1 MSISKKI
8 KSVFILI
15 LLLTQTLFAQELKKV
30 TLQLSW
36 LDQFQFAGYYMAKEK
51 GFYEELGLDVEIK
64 PFNFDIN
71 IPKDVND
78 GKLDFAVGR
87 ETLILEKIK
96 NPNIVALYALFQS
109 TPLIL
114 MSTKESGINSI
125 NDFSN
130 KKIMTTLDDVS
141 EVSLKAMVSS
151 NKIKPENL
159 TFLKHTHNIDDL
171 INKNTDVISAYI
183 SKSPYVLEKKG
194 VEFNIF
200 DPKKYGFDMY
210 SDLLYTNQ
218 NLITYDLN
226 TVLLFKKASLKG
238 WEYAYSN
245 MEESVDLILKN
256 YNSQK
261 LEKKEL
267 LYEANELKKLSYFKT
282 PNLGEIRKDK
292 IQRIYDLYNVMG
304 LVPTPI
310 DLENFVFDINNLN
323 NFTFSEKEL
332 KYIEDKDNIKMC
344 VMPNAMPY
352 SDIKDG
358 KFTGFVADYIAL
370 IEKKIKKPI
379 TLVPTES
386 WSESLEF
393 AKAKKCDIL
402 SSAMWTKER
411 EKDFN
416 FTKSYLDI
424 PYVLLT
430 KNGISFINDFSNI
443 KNKKISIVENYV
455 ILEILKNK
463 YKDIEFVTVK
473 NIDEGLEKVINEEN
487 FGHID
492 TISTAWYKLQSKYL
506 TQLSVTAKLDEVS
519 NISIAVRNDD
529 IVLFEIFQKAVFI
542 IDEFE
547 KNEILN
553 KWISVEYKK
562 EFDYSI
568 LWKVLIV
575 LFIIFIAIIYKQIL
589 LKNVNKSLKEKVE
602 EKTKELRQINSE
614 LEIRIKKEVE
624 DNLKKDRLL
633 TQQQKMV
640 SMGQMIEN
648 IAHQWRQPLSLI
660 TTGVSGIKLKKQI
673 NDLDDEFLH
682 KTLDSIMNTS
692 KYLSNTIDDFR
703 YFFKP
708 QKEKENFYLEKCCN
722 KTVDLL
728 NPNFLNKDIK
738 IIYKIENIRVHG
750 YETELIQVLINILNN
765 SKDALEFLK
774 DEDKFIFIDIFKDKE
789 RNKAI
794 IEINDNAGGIEENI
808 IDKIFE
814 PYFTTKHQSQG
825 TGIGLYMCR
834 EIIHKHMN
842 GEINISNVTYEY
854 NNKLYKGTLVRIVLQ
869 DIVNDE

>member
-1 MSISKKI
+1 MSLLKKI
-8 KSVFILI
+8 KSLFILI
-15 LLLTQTLFAQELKKV
+15 FLLFQTLSAQELKKV

-36 LDQFQFAGYYMAKEK
+36 LDQFQFAGYYMAKQK

-64 PFNFDIN
+64 PFEFGLN

-78 GKLDFAVGR
+78 GKIDFAVGR

-114 MSTKESGINSI
+114 MSTKDSGINSI

-130 KKIMTTLDDVS
+130 KKIMTTIDDAS
-141 EVSLKAMVSS
+141 EVSLKAMISS
-151 NKIKPENL
+151 NKVKLENL
-159 TFLKHTHNIDDL
+159 TFLKHTHNINDL
-171 INKNTDVISAYI
+171 VNKNTDVISAYI
-183 SKSPYVLEKKG
+183 SKSPYTLEKQG
-194 VEFNIF
+194 VEYNIF

-218 NLITYDLN
+218 NLINYDLN

-245 MEESVDLILKN
+245 MEESVDVILRN

-261 LEKKEL
+261 LEKEEL
-267 LYEANELKKLSYFKT
+267 LYEAKELKKLSYFKT
-282 PNLGEIRKDK
+282 ANLGEIKKDK

-304 LVPTPI
+304 LVPSSI
-310 DLENFVFDINNLN
+310 DLDKFVFDINNLSSF
-323 NFTFSEKEL
+323 NFSPEEL
-332 KYIEDKDNIKMC
+332 KYIEEKDGIKMC

-358 KFTGFVADYIAL
+358 KFTGFVADYMAL

-379 TLVPTES
+379 TLVPTND
-386 WSESLEF
+386 WSQSVEF
-393 AKAKKCDIL
+393 ATNRQCDIL
-402 SSAMWTKER
+402 STAMWTKDR
-411 EKDFN
+411 EKFFN
-416 FTKSYLDI
+416 FTKSYIDI
-424 PYVLLT
+424 PFVLLT
-430 KNGISFINDFSNI
+430 KSGTSFINNLSSL
-443 KNKKISIVENYV
+443 KNKKVSIVENYA
-455 ILEILKNK
+455 ILETLKNK

-473 NIDEGLEKVINEEN
+473 DIDEGLEKVLKKET

-492 TISTAWYKLQSKYL
+492 TISTAWYKLQTKYL
-506 TQLSVTAKLDEVS
+506 TQISVSAKLDEVS
-519 NISIAVRNDD
+519 NLGIAVRNDD
-529 IVLFEIFQKAVFI
+529 PVLYEIFQKAVSS
-542 IDEFE
+542 IDDFE

-553 KWISVEYKK
+553 KWVSVEYKK

-568 LWKVLIV
+568 LWKALGI
-575 LFIIFIAIIYKQIL
+575 LFIIFIAIIYKQIVL
-589 LKNVNKSLKEKVE
+589 RNANNSLKEKVE
-602 EKTKELRQINSE
+602 EKTKKLREINSE

-624 DNLKKDRLL
+624 ENLRKDRLL
-633 TQQQKMV
+633 SQQQKMV

-660 TTGVSGIKLKKQI
+660 TTSASGIKLKKQL
-673 NDLDDEFLH
+673 NDLDDEFLS
-682 KTLDSIMNTS
+682 KALDTVLNTS

-708 QKEKENFYLEKCCN
+708 QKEREDFYLKQCCN
-722 KTVDLL
+722 KTIELL
-728 NPNFLNKDIK
+728 NTNFLDKNIKIISQIEDIK
-738 IIYKIENIRVHG
+738 ISG

-765 SKDALEFLK
+765 SKDALETVL
-774 DEDKFIFIDIFKDKE
+774 DEKLILIDIIKE
-789 RNKAI
+789 NKKAI
-794 IEINDNAGGIEENI
+794 IKIKDNAGGIPEDI

-825 TGIGLYMCR
+825 TGIGLYMSQ

-842 GEINISNVTYEY
+842 GYFDISNTEFEY
-854 NNKLYKGTLVRIVLQ
+854 KGKTYKGTLALIILDVI
-869 DIVNDE
+869 E

>member
-1 MSISKKI
+1 MSYSKKI
-8 KSVFILI
+8 KFLFMLII
-15 LLLTQTLFAQELKKV
+15 LLSQTLHAKELKKV

-64 PFNFDIN
+64 PFEFGID

-78 GKLDFAVGR
+78 GKIDFAVGR
-87 ETLILEKIK
+87 ETLILERIK

-114 MSTKESGINSI
+114 MSTKESGINNI
-125 NDFSN
+125 NDFEN
-130 KKIMTTLDDVS
+130 KKIMTTIDDAS
-141 EVSLKAMVSS
+141 EVSLKAMIAS
-151 NKIKPENL
+151 NKIKLENL
-159 TFLKHTHNIDDL
+159 TFLKHSHNIDDL
-171 INKNTDVISAYI
+171 IDKNTDVISAYI
-183 SKSPYVLEKKG
+183 SKSPYTLQKKG
-194 VEFNIF
+194 VEYNIF

-218 NLITYDLN
+218 NLINYDLT
-226 TVLLFKKASLKG
+226 TVLLFKKAALKG

-245 MEESVDLILKN
+245 MDESVDVIYEK

-261 LEKKEL
+261 LEKDEL

-282 PNLGEIRKDK
+282 ANLGEIRKDK

-310 DLENFVFDINNLN
+310 NLDKFVFDINSLSSF
-323 NFTFSEKEL
+323 NFSQKEL
-332 KYIEDKDNIKMC
+332 DYIEEKDSIKMC
-344 VMPNAMPY
+344 VMPNTMPY
-352 SDIKDG
+352 GDIKDG
-358 KFTGFVADYIAL
+358 KYIGFVADYMAL

-379 TLVPTES
+379 TLVPTKT
-386 WSESLEF
+386 WTESLEF
-393 AKAKKCDIL
+393 AKARKCDIL
-402 SSAMWTKER
+402 SATIWTKER

-416 FTKSYLDI
+416 FTKSYVDI

-430 KNGISFINDFSNI
+430 KSGTSFINNLSNI
-443 KNKKISIVENYV
+443 KNKKVSVVENYA
-455 ILEILKNK
+455 ILDLLKMK
-463 YKDIEFVTVK
+463 YKDIDFVTVK
-473 NIDEGLEKVINEEN
+473 NVDEGLEKVLNGQL

-506 TQLSVTAKLDEVS
+506 TELSVSAKLDEVS
-519 NISIAVRNDD
+519 KISIAVRNDD
-529 IVLFEIFQKAVFI
+529 NILSEIFQKAVLS
-542 IDEFE
+542 IDDFVKDEM
-547 KNEILN
+547 LN

-568 LWKVLIV
+568 LWKAFLA
-575 LFIIFIAIIYKQIL
+575 LSIIFIAILYRQKL
-589 LKNVNKSLKEKVE
+589 LEKVNNSLKEKVE

-614 LEIRIKKEVE
+614 LEIRIKQEVDE
-624 DNLKKDRLL
+624 NLRKDRLL
-633 TQQQKMV
+633 SQQQKMV

-660 TTGVSGIKLKKQI
+660 TTGVSGIKLKKQL
-673 NDLDDEFLH
+673 NDLDDAFFYD
-682 KTLDSIMNTS
+682 TLDSILNTS

-708 QKEKENFYLEKCCN
+708 QKEKENFYLEKCCI
-722 KTVDLL
+722 KTIDLM
-728 NPNFLNKDIK
+728 NPNFLNKDIQ
-738 IIYKIENIRVHG
+738 IEYKIENIQVCG

-765 SKDALEFLK
+765 SKDALEFLNK
-774 DEDKFIFIDIFKDKE
+774 DEKFIFINIFRED
-789 RNKAI
+789 NKAI
-794 IEINDNAGGIEENI
+794 IEIKDNAGGIKEDILE
-808 IDKIFE
+808 KVFE

-825 TGIGLYMCR
+825 TGIGLFMCQ

-842 GEINISNVTYEY
+842 GQINISNTSFDYKDKTY
-854 NNKLYKGTLVRIVLQ
+854 NGSLTRIILEN
-869 DIVNDE
+869 IIKND

>member
-1 MSISKKI
+1 MNYSKKI
-8 KSVFILI
+8 RFLFILI
-15 LLLTQTLFAQELKKV
+15 ILLSQILYAKELKKV

-64 PFNFDIN
+64 PFEFGID

-78 GKLDFAVGR
+78 GKIDFAVGR

-114 MSTKESGINSI
+114 MSTKESGINNI
-125 NDFSN
+125 NDFEN
-130 KKIMTTLDDVS
+130 KKIMTTIDDAS
-141 EVSLKAMVSS
+141 EVSLKAMIAS
-151 NKIKPENL
+151 NKIKVENL
-159 TFLKHTHNIDDL
+159 TFLKHSHNIDDL

-183 SKSPYVLEKKG
+183 SKSPYTLQKKG
-194 VEFNIF
+194 VEYNIF

-218 NLITYDLN
+218 NLINYDLT

-245 MEESVDLILKN
+245 MQESVDVILKG
-256 YNSQK
+256 YNSQN
-261 LEKKEL
+261 LEKDEL

-282 PNLGEIRKDK
+282 ANLGEIRKDK

-310 DLENFVFDINNLN
+310 NLDKFVFDINSLSSFNFSAQELN
-323 NFTFSEKEL
+323 
-332 KYIEDKDNIKMC
+332 YIEEKDSIKMC
-344 VMPNAMPY
+344 VMPNTMPY
-352 SDIKDG
+352 GDIKDG
-358 KFTGFVADYIAL
+358 KYIGFIADYISL

-379 TLVPTES
+379 TLIPTKS
-386 WSESLEF
+386 WTESLEF
-393 AKAKKCDIL
+393 AKARKCDIL
-402 SSAMWTKER
+402 SAAIWTKER

-416 FTKSYLDI
+416 FTKSYVDI

-430 KNGISFINDFSNI
+430 KSGTSFITNFSNI
-443 KNKKISIVENYV
+443 KNKKISVVENYA
-455 ILEILKNK
+455 ILDLLKMK
-463 YKDIEFVTVK
+463 YKNIEFVTVK
-473 NIDEGLEKVINEEN
+473 NVDEGLEKVLNGEL

-506 TQLSVTAKLDEVS
+506 TELSVSAKLDEVS
-519 NISIAVRNDD
+519 KISIAVRNDD
-529 IVLFEIFQKAVFI
+529 NILYEIFQKSVLS
-542 IDEFE
+542 IDDFVKDEM
-547 KNEILN
+547 LN

-568 LWKVLIV
+568 LWKVFLA
-575 LFIIFIAIIYKQIL
+575 LSIIFIAILYRQKL
-589 LKNVNKSLKEKVE
+589 LKKVNNSLKEKVE

-614 LEIRIKKEVE
+614 LEIRIKQEVDE
-624 DNLKKDRLL
+624 NLKKDRLL
-633 TQQQKMV
+633 SQQQKMV

-660 TTGVSGIKLKKQI
+660 STGVSGIKLKKQL
-673 NDLDDEFLH
+673 NELDDEFFYN
-682 KTLDSIMNTS
+682 TLNSILNTS

-708 QKEKENFYLEKCCN
+708 QKEKENFYLEKCCI
-722 KTVDLL
+722 KTIDLM
-728 NPNFLNKDIK
+728 NPNFLNKDIE
-738 IIYKIENIRVHG
+738 ISYEIEDIQVCG
-750 YETELIQVLINILNN
+750 YETELIQVLIIILNN
-765 SKDALEFLK
+765 SKDALEFLNK
-774 DEDKFIFIDIFKDKE
+774 NEKFIFINIFRE
-789 RNKAI
+789 NNKAI
-794 IEINDNAGGIEENI
+794 VEIKDNAGGIKEDI
-808 IDKIFE
+808 LDKVFE

-825 TGIGLYMCR
+825 TGIGLFMCK
-834 EIIHKHMN
+834 EIINKHMN
-842 GEINISNVTYEY
+842 GEIYISNTSFEYKDKTY
-854 NNKLYKGTLVRIVLQ
+854 NGTLTRIVLEN
-869 DIVNDE
+869 IIKND

>member
-1 MSISKKI
+1 MNYSKKI
-8 KSVFILI
+8 RTIFILI
-15 LLLTQTLFAQELKKV
+15 ILLSHTLFAKELKKV

-36 LDQFQFAGYYMAKEK
+36 LDQFQFAGYYMAKQK

-64 PFNFDIN
+64 PFSFDVD
-71 IPKDVND
+71 IPKEVND
-78 GKLDFAVGR
+78 GKIDFAVGR

-114 MSTKESGINSI
+114 MSTKESQINTI

-130 KKIMTTLDDVS
+130 KKIMTTIDDAS
-141 EVSLKAMVSS
+141 EVSLKAMISS

-183 SKSPYVLEKKG
+183 SKSPYVLQKKG
-194 VEFNIF
+194 IEYNIF

-256 YNSQK
+256 YNSHK
-261 LEKKEL
+261 LEKEEL

-282 PNLGEIRKDK
+282 ANLGEIRKDK

-304 LVPTPI
+304 LVSSPI
-310 DLENFVFDINNLN
+310 NLDKFVFDINNLN
-323 NFTFSEKEL
+323 SFTFSSTEI
-332 KYIEDKDNIKMC
+332 KYIEEKDNIKMC

-379 TLVPTES
+379 ILIPTKS
-386 WSESLEF
+386 WTESLEF
-393 AKAKKCDIL
+393 AVNRQCDIL
-402 SSAMWTKER
+402 STAMWTKER

-416 FTKSYLDI
+416 FTKTYMDI
-424 PYVLLT
+424 PFVLLT
-430 KNGISFINDFSNI
+430 KSGTSFINNLSSLKD
-443 KNKKISIVENYV
+443 KKISIVESYA
-455 ILEILKNK
+455 IIETLKNK

-473 NIDEGLEKVINEEN
+473 TIDEGLEKVLNKET

-492 TISTAWYKLQSKYL
+492 TISTAWYKLQIKYL
-506 TQLSVTAKLDEVS
+506 TQLSVSAKLDEVS
-519 NISIAVRNDD
+519 KLSIATRSDD
-529 IVLFEIFQKAVFI
+529 AILYDIFQKAVSS
-542 IDEFE
+542 IDDFE
-547 KNEILN
+547 KNEMLN
-553 KWISVEYKK
+553 KWVSVEYKK

-568 LWKVLIV
+568 LWKVFFV
-575 LFIIFIAIIYKQIL
+575 LFLIIIAVIYKQIL
-589 LKNVNKSLKEKVE
+589 LRNVNNSLKEKVE
-602 EKTKELRQINSE
+602 EKTKKLRQINNE
-614 LEIRIKKEVE
+614 LEIRIKEEVE
-624 DNLKKDRLL
+624 SNLKKDRLL
-633 TQQQKMV
+633 SQQQKMV

-660 TTGVSGIKLKKQI
+660 TTSASGIKLKKQI
-673 NDLDDEFLH
+673 NDLDDEFLD

-708 QKEKENFYLEKCCN
+708 QKEKEDFYLENCCN

-728 NPNFLNKDIK
+728 NSNFLSKDIK
-738 IIYKIENIRVHG
+738 IINKSEDIKILG

-765 SKDALEFLK
+765 SKDALEFSKEK
-774 DEDKFIFIDIFKDKE
+774 DKLIFIDIFRDKD
-789 RNKAI
+789 KAI
-794 IEINDNAGGIEENI
+794 IEINDNAGGIDESI

-825 TGIGLYMCR
+825 TGIGLYMCQ

-842 GEINISNVTYEY
+842 GKIDISNVNYEY
-854 NNKLYKGTLVRIVLQ
+854 NNKLYKGTLVRITL
-869 DIVNDE
+869 